1 MDVPT
6 KHQEHQ
12 LFHMTGQ
19 RGAEGFSALDV
30 ATLRPALLAPYR
42 ELNRLRHDFPLV
54 LIDEPGGDGF
64 ALSLSSVVNRVLHQ
78 LAPRGIEGEHLRKSL
93 LRLELE
99 IRTLVAGGAQGK
111 LADLWT
117 TAAERLGMGGGETS
131 VAGLLTH
138 TTASPGDA
146 APAVSG
152 MLAGCDEDLPAK
164 LLRQAWRHAQA
175 NKARAFHARVDALM
189 RKLSDIKRAAWVHS
203 QAGQQP
209 QALQQAVGSGHK
221 DVFDFSAMSRLVAR
235 RAPLDELP
243 AARRSRIEWALGV
256 LAGQTFYPARGAAAA
271 AAVEADYA
279 FEQCAAAME
288 AYRKRLP
295 AVAEFVKAMA
305 VAELEVVG
313 HYVEGEHD
321 AVFARYDE
329 HSLTA
334 DDLALM
340 PDYLVCIPP
349 QRNEAPENAALL
361 DMLSSGMPVKVLV
374 QVSDLLEEASIG
386 TGHFAFGVRSAR
398 LATTA
403 MGLGGM
409 FVMQAASSALYP
421 LRQRVARG
429 MACAGPSLF
438 TVYAGSPH
446 AAAGLERYLTAAV
459 AAESRAFPAFT
470 YDAAAGSNWAERFSL
485 ENNRNAAA
493 DWAVE
498 PFEYADEGLQ
508 RSVVQLA
515 FTYADFA
522 LCDSRNAKHFAVVPS
537 ERWHAAMLPVG
548 DWLALPEDQAA
559 LRLPYL
565 LAVDEKD
572 RLQRVIVD
580 AAMMQATK
588 RCLLL
593 WHRLQE
599 HAGIHDSHTE
609 RALARER
616 AERAA
621 QAASEAVVQPTS
633 TTAPAAAA
641 PAATAPAA
649 AAPATAAPAAEAAA
663 ADKPPSDEAWIETSR
678 CPSCNECQLINDRMF
693 GYNENKQAYIKD
705 INAGTYAQMVE
716 AAESCQVAIIHP
728 GKPRNPK
735 EPGLEALIERAK
747 PYM

>member
-19 RGAEGFSALDV
+19 RGAEGFAALDV

-42 ELNRLRHDFPLV
+42 ELNRLRHDYPLV
-54 LIDEPGGDGF
+54 LIDEPGGEGF
-64 ALSLSSVVNRVLHQ
+64 ALSLSSVVNQVLHK

-93 LRLELE
+93 LRLERE
-99 IRTLVAGGAQGK
+99 MRSMVAGGAQGT

-117 TAAERLGMGGGETS
+117 AAAEHLGMGGDETS

-146 APAVSG
+146 AQDVSG
-152 MLAGCDEDLPAK
+152 VLAGCDEALPAK

-209 QALQQAVGSGHK
+209 QALQQAVGSGHR
-221 DVFDFSAMSRLVAR
+221 DVFDFAAMSRLVAR
-235 RAPLDELP
+235 RAPVDELP
-243 AARRSRIEWALGV
+243 AARRGRIEWALGV
-256 LAGQTFYPARGAAAA
+256 LAKQTFYPARGAGAAA
-271 AAVEADYA
+271 AMEANYA

-288 AYRKRLP
+288 AYRNRLP

-321 AVFARYDE
+321 AVFARYDV

-349 QRNEAPENAALL
+349 ERNEAPENAPLL

-438 TVYAGSPH
+438 AVYAGSPH

-459 AAESRAFPAFT
+459 AAESRAFPSFT
-470 YDAAAGSNWAERFSL
+470 YDAAAGANWAERFSL

-493 DWAVE
+493 DWALE
-498 PFEYADEGLQ
+498 SFEYADEGLQ
-508 RSVVQLA
+508 RAVEQLA

-522 LCDSRNAKHFAVVPS
+522 LCDSRHARHFAVVPR

-548 DWLALPEDQAA
+548 DWLALPENLAA
-559 LRLPYL
+559 TRLPYL
-565 LAVDEKD
+565 LAVDGQD

-599 HAGIHDSHTE
+599 HAGINDSHTE

-621 QAASEAVVQPTS
+621 QAASAAVQPAAVP
-633 TTAPAAAA
+633 APAAAAAAAAA
-641 PAATAPAA
+641 PAAEPAPV
-649 AAPATAAPAAEAAA
+649 

-716 AAESCQVAIIHP
+716 AAEACQVAIIHP
-728 GKPRNPK
+728 GKPHNPK